1 MALPPKSL
9 AWLAVFFIA
18 AAGIAAVGLRG
29 SAGSDPK
36 AGAEPGFG
44 MKRGPFE
51 VAVAAS
57 GIIQPIEVVDV
68 GAQVSGQLAM
78 LHVRLGDRV
87 EPGQLLAE
95 IDDRLIRA
103 RLMQGE
109 AAAENLRAQIEA
121 KKAQVTYA
129 RAQQTRTDALAER
142 HISTRAQ
149 ADLAQSTTAV
159 LVAEARALEAQLAGQ
174 LAALN
179 GIRLDLDYTRITAPV
194 DGVVTAILAQRGQT
208 LNANQQAPIILRI
221 SRDRPLTLVARIPE
235 ADFERV
241 QPGMNARFTLL
252 GGSSRTYEGK
262 VSTVLR
268 APTIINDVVFY
279 DAIILLNNDQGALA
293 FGRTTQV
300 FIEIERLSCAVMLP
314 RNRLPDSLTA
324 GTTVKLALRRQ
335 GGNVVTRVLPIKA
348 LNELWAAIPCHDAD
362 KAGLE
367 AADRVLSAAIEPRV
381 DG

>member
-1 MALPPKSL
+1 MRQKSW
-9 AWLAVFFIA
+9 AWLAAFIVA
-18 AAGIAAVGLRG
+18 AAGIAAINLRG
-29 SAGSDPK
+29 
-36 AGAEPGFG
+36 GAESDSLLSEKGFTT
-44 MKRGPFE
+44 KRGPFE

-87 EPGQLLAE
+87 DPGQLLAE

-103 RLMQGE
+103 RLVQGE
-109 AAAENLRAQIEA
+109 AAAENLRAQIQA
-121 KKAQVTYA
+121 KKAQVAYA
-129 RAQQTRTDALAER
+129 RAQQSRTDALVER
-142 HISTRAQ
+142 SITTRAQ

-159 LVAEARALEAQLAGQ
+159 LVAEERALEAQLAGQ
-174 LAALN
+174 LAALG

-194 DGVVTAILAQRGQT
+194 DGIVTTIVAQRGQT

-221 SRDRPLTLVARIPE
+221 SRDRPLTLIARIPE
-235 ADFERV
+235 ADFERIRA
-241 QPGMNARFTLL
+241 GMTARFTLL

-279 DAIILLNNDQGALA
+279 DAIIVLDDDQGALA

-300 FIEIERLSCAVMLP
+300 FIEIERLACAVMLP
-314 RNRLPDSLTA
+314 RNRLPDSLTPGA
-324 GTTVKLALRRQ
+324 MIKVSLRKQ
-335 GGNVVTRVLPIKA
+335 AGNVATRILPIKA
-348 LNELWAAIPCHDAD
+348 LNDLWGAIPCRDAD

-367 AADRVLSAAIEPRV
+367 PADRVLNVAIEPRG
-381 DG
+381 DS